1 MTDKTKDPKAEHTE
15 LRPHDVE
22 AMAAAKI
29 AEAKRAAPDPF
40 PKTAS
45 DDEIDDLFNDMPV

>member
-1 MTDKTKDPKAEHTE
+1 MTEKSKDPKTTHTE
-15 LRPHDVE
+15 LRPHDAE
-22 AMAAAKI
+22 AMAAAKA

-45 DDEIDDLFNDMPV
+45 DDDIDDLFNDMPV